1 MHESIALTKTK
12 TTDISNMFVEI
23 KNSLQNTHTIITDGE
38 NGLYVDNVFNHITH
52 DKKISLVDVT
62 GAGDVVVSVLLYC
75 FLSFN
80 KDILTAAAIANY
92 IGGKSVQ
99 VLGNYT
105 ICLKDIEEGYNALIL
120 KHHENQP
127 PMSRISIIEL
137 PTKKILVDADVEE
150 LESFQN
156 KNVVFTNG
164 CFDIVHSGH
173 LKLLNYC
180 RNQGEIFI
188 VGLNSDESVKKL
200 KGDSRPINSVL
211 ERSEFLLDLNI
222 VDYVV
227 VFNDDNPYNII
238 KMIKPKTL
246 VKGGDYRKEIIVGSD
261 IVDNVFIFDYL
272 ENKSSTRIINK
283 ILNAH
288 ISETNETK

>member
-1 MHESIALTKTK
+1 
-12 TTDISNMFVEI
+12 
-23 KNSLQNTHTIITDGE
+23 
-38 NGLYVDNVFNHITH
+38 
-52 DKKISLVDVT
+52 
-62 GAGDVVVSVLLYC
+62 
-75 FLSFN
+75 
-80 KDILTAAAIANY
+80 
-92 IGGKSVQ
+92 
-99 VLGNYT
+99 
-105 ICLKDIEEGYNALIL
+105 
-120 KHHENQP
+120 
-127 PMSRISIIEL
+127 
-137 PTKKILVDADVEE
+137 
-150 LESFQN
+150 
-156 KNVVFTNG
+156 
-164 CFDIVHSGH
+164 

-180 RNQGEIFI
+180 KNQGEIFI

-200 KGDSRPINSVL
+200 KGESRPINSVL

-227 VFNDDNPYNII
+227 VFNDDTPYNII

-246 VKGGDYRKEIIVGSD
+246 VKGGDYRKETIVGSD

>member
-1 MHESIALTKTK
+1 M
-12 TTDISNMFVEI
+12 
-23 KNSLQNTHTIITDGE
+23 
-38 NGLYVDNVFNHITH
+38 
-52 DKKISLVDVT
+52 
-62 GAGDVVVSVLLYC
+62 
-75 FLSFN
+75 
-80 KDILTAAAIANY
+80 ANY
-92 IGGKSVQ
+92 VGGKSVQ
-99 VLGNYT
+99 VLGNYN
-105 ICLKDIEEGYNALIL
+105 ICLKDIEEAYSIL
-120 KHHENQP
+120 KLKQQTQEQQ
-127 PMSRISIIEL
+127 IQ
-137 PTKKILVDADVEE
+137 KKILLDTNIEE

-200 KGDSRPINSVL
+200 KGDSRPVNSVL

-227 VFNDDNPYNII
+227 VFNDDNLYNII

-246 VKGGDYRKEIIVGSD
+246 VKGGDYRKETIVGSD

>member
-1 MHESIALTKTK
+1 
-12 TTDISNMFVEI
+12 
-23 KNSLQNTHTIITDGE
+23 
-38 NGLYVDNVFNHITH
+38 
-52 DKKISLVDVT
+52 VT